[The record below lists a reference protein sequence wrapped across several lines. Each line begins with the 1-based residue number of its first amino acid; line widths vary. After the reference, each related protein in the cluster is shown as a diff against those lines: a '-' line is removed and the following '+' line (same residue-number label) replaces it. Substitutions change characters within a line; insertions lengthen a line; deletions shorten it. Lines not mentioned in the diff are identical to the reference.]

1 MAQIISVLS
10 GKGGAGKST
19 TTVMFGGALAAAGKK
34 VLLIDCDSGLRSL
47 EIFTGAGSDA
57 VYHWGDVLGGA
68 CDPADALLTC
78 KNGCSLLSAP
88 NRLPDDAAPEAFTA
102 LVLGLSVSFD
112 VILLD
117 GPAGLGR
124 GFRLAAAPAKHI
136 LLVSAPDDVSLY
148 ACNAAHKTLE
158 EAGKMSQRLIINR
171 FRYKAVQKT
180 LQKNIDDS
188 IDKACVRL
196 IGIVPEDKNLWYF
209 GSGGLLPK
217 QNSPGIRAFSRIAG
231 RLNGESIPLKISDLQ

>member
-1 MAQIISVLS
+1 MAQIIAVLS

-19 TTVMFGGALAAAGKK
+19 TTVLLGGALSSAGKR
-34 VLLIDCDSGLRSL
+34 VLLVDCDAGLRSL

-57 VYHWGDVLGGA
+57 VYHWGDALGGSCA
-68 CDPADALLTC
+68 PEDAILAC
-78 KNGCSLLSAP
+78 KNGYSLLPAP
-88 NRLPDDAAPEAFTA
+88 NELSDKATPEAFTA
-102 LVLGLSVSFD
+102 LLNGFAENYD
-112 VILLD
+112 FILID

-148 ACNAAHKTLE
+148 ACSAARRALPDM
-158 EAGKMSQRLIINR
+158 GKNSMRLIINH

-217 QNSPGIRAFSRIAG
+217 KESAGMRAFSRIAG
-231 RLNGESIPLKISDLQ
+231 RLNGENIPLRKSDLQ